1 MAGATAHGATF
12 TFTAATSTPTVP
24 LVFSGKLTGIS
35 VEMPTAEVTNMTAAT
50 DGLGYTYM
58 VPTGEWAGG
67 TITVDFLTFN
77 ADPQAFVR
85 KVGNLTFTSA
95 GYSISRRVVCESAS
109 VSAQAGELVRGSFKF
124 LMTDYQGT

>member
-12 TFTAATSTPTVP
+12 SFLS
-24 LVFSGKLTGIS
+24 FSGKLTGIS

-50 DGLGYTYM
+50 DGLGYTFM

-77 ADPQAFVR
+77 TDPQTFVK
-85 KVGNLTFTSA
+85 KVGNLSFSSA
-95 GYSISRRVVCESAS
+95 GYTVSRRVICESAS
-109 VSAQAGELVRGSFKF
+109 VSAQSGEIVRGSLKF
-124 LMTDYQGT
+124 LMTDYQGA

>member
-12 TFTAATSTPTVP
+12 SFLS
-24 LVFSGKLTGIS
+24 FSGKLTGIS

-50 DGLGYTYM
+50 DGLGYTFM

-77 ADPQAFVR
+77 TDPQTFVK
-85 KVGNLTFTSA
+85 KVGNLSFSSA
-95 GYSISRRVVCESAS
+95 GYTVSRRVICESAS
-109 VSAQAGELVRGSFKF
+109 VSAQSGEIVSQVS
-124 LMTDYQGT
+124 DD

>member
-12 TFTAATSTPTVP
+12 SFLT
-24 LVFSGKLTGIS
+24 FSGKLTGIS

-50 DGLGYTYM
+50 DGLGYTFM

-77 ADPQAFVR
+77 TDPQTFVK
-85 KVGNLTFTSA
+85 KVGDLTFNSA
-95 GYSISRRVVCESAS
+95 GYTVSRRVICESAS
-109 VSAQAGELVRGSFKF
+109 VSAQSGELVRGSLKF
-124 LMTDYQGT
+124 LMTDYKGT